1 VTAKNEELTPSTF
14 SHSSHFAGTA
24 AIRGVTRKVRIKPII
39 MSGLGLNLPNF
50 ISLARLLLVPLE
62 IWLILVGSYGL
73 AFWILVVAGISDA
86 LDGFI
91 AKRFDRRTR
100 LGALLDPVA
109 DKAMLISVYI
119 TLGVAHQLWTLLVIL
134 VVFRDVLIIGGF
146 LLMQLFALAKHYD
159 PLYISKLNTAV
170 QIILVGFVLARLSLG
185 AAPGWADVILSLIV
199 GATTI
204 ASGLSYLV
212 RWARILGRSEQI
224 L

>member
-1 VTAKNEELTPSTF
+1 
-14 SHSSHFAGTA
+14 
-24 AIRGVTRKVRIKPII
+24 
-39 MSGLGLNLPNF
+39 MSGLELNLPNL

-62 IWLILVGSYGL
+62 IWLILAGRYGL
-73 AFWILVVAGISDA
+73 AFWVLVVAGLSDA

-146 LLMQLFALAKHYD
+146 LLMQVFAVAKHYD
-159 PLYISKLNTAV
+159 PLYISKINTAV

-185 AAPGWADVILSLIV
+185 AAPGGADLVLSLIV

-204 ASGLSYLV
+204 ASGWSYLV
-212 RWARILGRSEQI
+212 RWARILARSEQA